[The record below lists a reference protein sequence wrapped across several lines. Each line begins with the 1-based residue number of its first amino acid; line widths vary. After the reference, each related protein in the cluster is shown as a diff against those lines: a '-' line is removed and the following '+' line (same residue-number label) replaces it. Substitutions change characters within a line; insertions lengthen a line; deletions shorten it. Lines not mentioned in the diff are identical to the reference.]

1 VAFYRGRVASCPG
14 MTPSSEQPE
23 FLQFAFPVLRGLLPA
38 EARRVLLIAEK
49 PAEAASAFAQ
59 SGLEATPARELPAA
73 GEVDAVVL
81 LDGLAGSPPE
91 RLKAILER
99 AHALLAER
107 GRVLAVTAPGG
118 PGPRELTIALSEAAF
133 AIVKQV
139 PLEIPGEP
147 RRQAFAGRRDEYLVR
162 EYRQGDEHQ
171 ILPIFHGS
179 FYVERSPER
188 WRWEYA
194 ENPYGNRTISEAF
207 TRDGQL
213 VAHYAGYPVR
223 FWSDTGGEP
232 RSRTALQIGD
242 TMTLPSVRGVG
253 RGPTSLLA
261 RTLRH
266 FYARY
271 CEGRVAF
278 NYGFNTG
285 NIQRFSLAFAGAR
298 RLEDVPYFERDAGL
312 PLPGP
317 GRLRALLSGLRVE
330 RVTSVDGRWD
340 EFFQRVRGGYRCLIE
355 RDARY
360 LDWRYLRCPDAAHA
374 LYAVFHRGRLAG
386 WSVFRRRSDRLL
398 WGDALFDLDRP
409 EAARAVLAHAL
420 AEPENRGVR
429 TVAAW
434 VTDRPA
440 AWRRLMEG
448 LGFERRPEPDD
459 LGYMSVPFEEDPE
472 EDFRAHLYYTMGDGD
487 LF

>member
-1 VAFYRGRVASCPG
+1 
-14 MTPSSEQPE
+14 MTPSPEHPE

-38 EARRVLLIAEK
+38 GFRRVLVVAAK
-49 PAEAASAFAQ
+49 PAEAASALTDA
-59 SGLEATPARELPAA
+59 GLDEVNFEVTPARELPAA

-81 LDGLAGSPPE
+81 LGGLDGAPAE
-91 RLKAILER
+91 RLTTILQR

-139 PLEIPGEP
+139 PLEVPGEP
-147 RRQAFAGRRDEYLVR
+147 GRQAFAGRRDEYLVR

-207 TRDGQL
+207 TLDGQL

-223 FWSDTGGEP
+223 FWSDAGGEP

-261 RTLRH
+261 RTVRH

-271 CEGRVAF
+271 CEGQVAF

-285 NIQRFSLAFAGAR
+285 NIQRFSLAFVGAR
-298 RLEDVPYFERDAGL
+298 RLEGVPYFERDAGR
-312 PLPGP
+312 PLAGPGGL
-317 GRLRALLSGLRVE
+317 GRLRERLAGLRVE

-340 EFFQRVRGGYRCLIE
+340 DFFQRVRGRYRCLIE

-374 LYAVFHRGRLAG
+374 LYAVFLRGRLAG
-386 WSVFRRRSDRLL
+386 WSVFRRRGDRLL

-420 AEPENRGVR
+420 AEPENRGVQ

-448 LGFERRPEPDD
+448 LGFESRPEPDD
-459 LGYMSVPFEEDPE
+459 LGYMYVPFEEDPE
-472 EDFRAHLYYTMGDGD
+472 EELRAHLYYTMGDGD